1 MATDTPRIPE
11 QGVAT
16 LPDEAWERARRRA
29 EIISPLA
36 QSETVGHEAA
46 DMAAQ
51 ALGLS
56 RRQVYVLIRRAR
68 QGSGLV
74 TDLVPGQSGG
84 GKGKGRLPEP
94 VERVIHE
101 LLQKRFL
108 TKQKRSLA
116 AFHREVTQV
125 CKAQKLRVPAR
136 NTVALRIASL
146 DPRKVIRRR
155 EGQDAAR
162 DLQGVGGEPPAVT
175 APLEQVQIDHTV
187 IDLIVVDD
195 RDRQPIGR
203 PYLTLAIDVFT
214 RCVLGMVVT
223 LEAPSAVSVG
233 LCLVHVACDK
243 RPWLEGLKVEMD
255 WPMSG
260 KPLLL
265 YLDNAAEFKSEALR
279 RGCEQ
284 HGIRLDY
291 RPLGQPHYG
300 GIVERIIG
308 TAMQMIH
315 DDLPGTT
322 FSNPDQ
328 RGDYDSE
335 NKAALTLR
343 ELERWLTLAVGTYH
357 GSVHNGLLQP
367 PAARW
372 AEAVARVGVPA
383 VVTRATAFLVDFLPI
398 LRRTL
403 TRTGFV
409 IDHIHYYADALK
421 PWIARRDRLP
431 AFLIRR
437 DPRDIS
443 RIWVL
448 EPEGQHYLEIPY
460 RTLSHPAVTLWEQRQ
475 ALAKLRQQGREQVDE
490 SALFRMIGQMR
501 EIVTAAQKAKGLS
514 SCLGRNS
521 AAFDAMGWE
530 FLRETSRQVREGEA
544 SGSLRLSRRL
554 SSSTIRRSRSCL
566 SRALDAIQGD
576 GFLFADLSR
585 AAAGCV
591 YWIYGNGRRTFFR
604 AGRGLGHRS
613 ADWHRTRTAG
623 AQLRQGGVSWC
634 SNLYPGF
641 ACRCAQHAG
650 RRCAAS
656 GGRRSN
662 RRRRPRCLDRGAW

>member
-1 MATDTPRIPE
+1 M
-11 QGVAT
+11 
-16 LPDEAWERARRRA
+16 
-29 EIISPLA
+29 S
-36 QSETVGHEAA
+36 
-46 DMAAQ
+46 
-51 ALGLS
+51 
-56 RRQVYVLIRRAR
+56 RRAR
-68 QGSGLV
+68 AGWL
-74 TDLVPGQSGG
+74 
-84 GKGKGRLPEP
+84 LPTP
-94 VERVIHE
+94 P
-101 LLQKRFL
+101 L
-108 TKQKRSLA
+108 RSSPRA
-116 AFHREVTQV
+116 A
-125 CKAQKLRVPAR
+125 
-136 NTVALRIASL
+136 
-146 DPRKVIRRR
+146 
-155 EGQDAAR
+155 
-162 DLQGVGGEPPAVT
+162 PP
-175 APLEQVQIDHTV
+175 P
-187 IDLIVVDD
+187 

-243 RPWLEGLKVEMD
+243 RPWLEGLNVEMD
-255 WPMSG
+255 WQMSG

-300 GIVERIIG
+300 GIVERVIG

-315 DDLPGTT
+315 DELPGTT
-322 FSNPDQ
+322 FSNPVQ
-328 RGDYDSE
+328 RGVYASE
-335 NKAALTLR
+335 KMAALTLR
-343 ELERWLTLAVGTYH
+343 ELERWLALAVGTYH
-357 GSVHNGLLQP
+357 GSVHSGLLQP

-398 LRRTL
+398 IRRTL

-501 EIVTAAQKAKGLS
+501 EIVTSAQKATRKARRDADRRQHL
-514 SCLGRNS
+514 RIS
-521 AAFDAMGWE
+521 APPVEPVPPDANMTDPQTDNQPPVKPFDQIEEW
-530 FLRETSRQVREGEA
+530 
-544 SGSLRLSRRL
+544 
-554 SSSTIRRSRSCL
+554 
-566 SRALDAIQGD
+566 
-576 GFLFADLSR
+576 
-585 AAAGCV
+585 
-591 YWIYGNGRRTFFR
+591 
-604 AGRGLGHRS
+604 
-613 ADWHRTRTAG
+613 
-623 AQLRQGGVSWC
+623 
-634 SNLYPGF
+634 
-641 ACRCAQHAG
+641 
-650 RRCAAS
+650 
-656 GGRRSN
+656 
-662 RRRRPRCLDRGAW
+662 

>member
-1 MATDTPRIPE
+1 MTSDTPPIAA

-16 LPDEAWERARRRA
+16 LPDEAWAQARHRT
-29 EIISPLA
+29 EIIGPLA
-36 QSETVGHEAA
+36 ALEVVGHEAA
-46 DMAAQ
+46 DEAAQ

-68 QGSGLV
+68 QGTGLV
-74 TDLVPGQSGG
+74 TDLTPGRSGG

-94 VERVIHE
+94 VERIIRE

-116 AFHREVTQV
+116 AFHREVAQA
-125 CKAQKLRVPAR
+125 CKTQKLPVPAR
-136 NTVALRIASL
+136 NTVAQRIAGLHPAKIARS
-146 DPRKVIRRR
+146 RG
-155 EGQDAAR
+155 GQDAAR
-162 DLQGVGGEPPAVT
+162 PLQGAGGIPPEVT
-175 APLEQVQIDHTV
+175 MPLEQVQIDHTV
-187 IDLIVVDD
+187 IDLIVVDE

-233 LCLVHVACDK
+233 LCLAHAACDK
-243 RPWLEGLKVEMD
+243 RPWLEGLNVEMD

-260 KPLLL
+260 KPGLL

-291 RPLGQPHYG
+291 RPPGQPHYG

-315 DDLPGTT
+315 DELPGTT
-322 FSNPDQ
+322 FSNPGQ
-328 RGDYDSE
+328 RGEYDSE
-335 NKAALTLR
+335 KMATLTLR
-343 ELERWLTLAVGTYH
+343 ELERWLALAVGTYH

-372 AEAVARVGVPA
+372 AEAVERVGVPA
-383 VVTRATAFLVDFLPI
+383 VVTRPTAFLVDFLPVI
-398 LRRTL
+398 RRTL

-421 PWIARRDRLP
+421 PWIARRERLP

-448 EPEGQHYLEIPY
+448 EPEGQHYLEIHY

-475 ALAKLRQQGREQVDE
+475 ALAKLRQLGREQVDE

-501 EIVTAAQKAKGLS
+501 EIVTTAQKATRKG
-514 SCLGRNS
+514 
-521 AAFDAMGWE
+521 AA
-530 FLRETSRQVREGEA
+530 
-544 SGSLRLSRRL
+544 RR
-554 SSSTIRRSRSCL
+554 
-566 SRALDAIQGD
+566 
-576 GFLFADLSR
+576 
-585 AAAGCV
+585 
-591 YWIYGNGRRTFFR
+591 
-604 AGRGLGHRS
+604 
-613 ADWHRTRTAG
+613 
-623 AQLRQGGVSWC
+623 
-634 SNLYPGF
+634 
-641 ACRCAQHAG
+641 
-650 RRCAAS
+650 
-656 GGRRSN
+656 
-662 RRRRPRCLDRGAW
+662 

>member
-1 MATDTPRIPE
+1 MTSDTPPIAA

-16 LPDEAWERARRRA
+16 LPDEAWAQARHRT
-29 EIISPLA
+29 EIIGPLA
-36 QSETVGHEAA
+36 ALEVVGHEAA
-46 DMAAQ
+46 DEAAQ

-68 QGSGLV
+68 QGTGLV
-74 TDLVPGQSGG
+74 TDLTPGRSGG

-94 VERVIHE
+94 VERIIRE

-116 AFHREVTQV
+116 AFHREVAQA
-125 CKAQKLRVPAR
+125 CKTQKLPVPAR
-136 NTVALRIASL
+136 NTVAQRIAGLHPAKIARS
-146 DPRKVIRRR
+146 RG
-155 EGQDAAR
+155 GQDAAR
-162 DLQGVGGEPPAVT
+162 PLQGAGGIPPEVT
-175 APLEQVQIDHTV
+175 MPLEQVQIDHTV
-187 IDLIVVDD
+187 IDLIVVDE

-233 LCLVHVACDK
+233 LCLAHAACDK
-243 RPWLEGLKVEMD
+243 RPWLEGLNVEMD

-260 KPLLL
+260 KPRLL

-291 RPLGQPHYG
+291 RPPGQPHYG

-315 DDLPGTT
+315 DELPGTT
-322 FSNPDQ
+322 FSNPGQ
-328 RGDYDSE
+328 RGEYDSE
-335 NKAALTLR
+335 KMATLTLR
-343 ELERWLTLAVGTYH
+343 ELERWLALAVGTYH

-372 AEAVARVGVPA
+372 AEAVERVGVPA
-383 VVTRATAFLVDFLPI
+383 VVTRPTAFLVDFLPVI
-398 LRRTL
+398 RRTL

-421 PWIARRDRLP
+421 PWIARRERLP

-448 EPEGQHYLEIPY
+448 EPEGQHYLEIHY

-475 ALAKLRQQGREQVDE
+475 ALAKLRQLGREQVDE

-501 EIVTAAQKAKGLS
+501 EIVTTAQKATRKARRDADRRQHLKTS
-514 SCLGRNS
+514 EPPAKPIPPDVDMADPQADNLPP
-521 AAFDAMGWE
+521 AKPFDQIE
-530 FLRETSRQVREGEA
+530 ER
-544 SGSLRLSRRL
+544 
-554 SSSTIRRSRSCL
+554 
-566 SRALDAIQGD
+566 
-576 GFLFADLSR
+576 
-585 AAAGCV
+585 
-591 YWIYGNGRRTFFR
+591 
-604 AGRGLGHRS
+604 
-613 ADWHRTRTAG
+613 
-623 AQLRQGGVSWC
+623 
-634 SNLYPGF
+634 
-641 ACRCAQHAG
+641 
-650 RRCAAS
+650 
-656 GGRRSN
+656 
-662 RRRRPRCLDRGAW
+662 

>member
-1 MATDTPRIPE
+1 MASDARITE
-11 QGVAT
+11 HGVAT
-16 LPDEAWERARRRA
+16 LSDAAWEHARQRA
-29 EIISPLA
+29 EIIAPLTTL
-36 QSETVGHEAA
+36 EVVGHQSA
-46 DMAAQ
+46 DAAAQ

-68 QGSGLV
+68 QGTGLV
-74 TDLVPGQSGG
+74 TDLAPGRSGG

-94 VERVIHE
+94 VERIIRE

-108 TKQKRSLA
+108 TKQKRTLA
-116 AFHREVTQV
+116 AFHREVAQA
-125 CKAQKLRVPAR
+125 CKTQKLRVPAR
-136 NTVALRIASL
+136 NTVALRIAGL
-146 DPRKVIRRR
+146 DPLKTMRRR

-187 IDLIVVDD
+187 IDLIVVDE

-214 RCVLGMVVT
+214 RCVVGMVVT

-233 LCLVHVACDK
+233 LCLVHIACDK
-243 RPWLEGLKVEMD
+243 RPWLEGLNVEMD

-322 FSNPDQ
+322 FSNPDR

-357 GSVHNGLLQP
+357 GSVHNGLFQP

-372 AEAVARVGVPA
+372 AEAVARVGIPA

-398 LRRTL
+398 IRRTL

-501 EIVTAAQKAKGLS
+501 EIVTTAQKATRKARRDADRRQHLKS
-514 SCLGRNS
+514 TEQPVKTTPPADTDMADPQADNQPP
-521 AAFDAMGWE
+521 AKPFDQIEEW
-530 FLRETSRQVREGEA
+530 
-544 SGSLRLSRRL
+544 
-554 SSSTIRRSRSCL
+554 
-566 SRALDAIQGD
+566 
-576 GFLFADLSR
+576 
-585 AAAGCV
+585 
-591 YWIYGNGRRTFFR
+591 
-604 AGRGLGHRS
+604 
-613 ADWHRTRTAG
+613 
-623 AQLRQGGVSWC
+623 
-634 SNLYPGF
+634 
-641 ACRCAQHAG
+641 
-650 RRCAAS
+650 
-656 GGRRSN
+656 
-662 RRRRPRCLDRGAW
+662 

>member
-1 MATDTPRIPE
+1 MTSDTPPIAA

-16 LPDEAWERARRRA
+16 LPDEAWAQARHRT
-29 EIISPLA
+29 EIIGPLA
-36 QSETVGHEAA
+36 ALEVVGHEAA
-46 DMAAQ
+46 DEAAQ

-68 QGSGLV
+68 QGTGLV
-74 TDLVPGQSGG
+74 TDLTPGRSGG

-94 VERVIHE
+94 VERIIRE

-116 AFHREVTQV
+116 AFHREVAQA
-125 CKAQKLRVPAR
+125 CKTQKLPVPAR
-136 NTVALRIASL
+136 NTVAQRIAGLHPAKIARS
-146 DPRKVIRRR
+146 RG
-155 EGQDAAR
+155 GQDAAR
-162 DLQGVGGEPPAVT
+162 PLQGAGGIPPEVT
-175 APLEQVQIDHTV
+175 MPLEQVQIDHTV
-187 IDLIVVDD
+187 IDLIVVDE

-233 LCLVHVACDK
+233 LCLAHAACDK
-243 RPWLEGLKVEMD
+243 RPWLEGLNVEMD

-260 KPLLL
+260 KPRLL

-291 RPLGQPHYG
+291 RPPGQPHYG

-315 DDLPGTT
+315 DELPGTT
-322 FSNPDQ
+322 FSNPGQ
-328 RGDYDSE
+328 RGEYDSE
-335 NKAALTLR
+335 KMATLTLR
-343 ELERWLTLAVGTYH
+343 ELERWLALAVGTYH

-372 AEAVARVGVPA
+372 AEAVERVGVPA
-383 VVTRATAFLVDFLPI
+383 VVTRPTAFLVDFLPVI
-398 LRRTL
+398 RRTL

-421 PWIARRDRLP
+421 PWIARRERLL

-448 EPEGQHYLEIPY
+448 EPEGQHYLEIHY

-475 ALAKLRQQGREQVDE
+475 ALAKLRQLGREQVDE

-501 EIVTAAQKAKGLS
+501 EIVTTAQKATRKARRDADRRQHLKTS
-514 SCLGRNS
+514 EPPAKPIPPDVDMADPQADNLPP
-521 AAFDAMGWE
+521 AKPFDQIEEW
-530 FLRETSRQVREGEA
+530 
-544 SGSLRLSRRL
+544 
-554 SSSTIRRSRSCL
+554 
-566 SRALDAIQGD
+566 
-576 GFLFADLSR
+576 
-585 AAAGCV
+585 
-591 YWIYGNGRRTFFR
+591 
-604 AGRGLGHRS
+604 
-613 ADWHRTRTAG
+613 
-623 AQLRQGGVSWC
+623 
-634 SNLYPGF
+634 
-641 ACRCAQHAG
+641 
-650 RRCAAS
+650 
-656 GGRRSN
+656 
-662 RRRRPRCLDRGAW
+662 

>member
-1 MATDTPRIPE
+1 MTSDTPPIAA

-16 LPDEAWERARRRA
+16 LPDEAWAQARHRT
-29 EIISPLA
+29 EIIGPLA
-36 QSETVGHEAA
+36 ALEVVGHEAA
-46 DMAAQ
+46 DEAAQ

-68 QGSGLV
+68 QGTGLV
-74 TDLVPGQSGG
+74 TDLTPGRSGG

-94 VERVIHE
+94 VERIIRE

-116 AFHREVTQV
+116 AFHREVAQA
-125 CKAQKLRVPAR
+125 CKTQKLPVPAR
-136 NTVALRIASL
+136 NTVAQRIAGLHPAKIARS
-146 DPRKVIRRR
+146 RG
-155 EGQDAAR
+155 GQDAAR
-162 DLQGVGGEPPAVT
+162 PLQGAGGIPPEVT
-175 APLEQVQIDHTV
+175 MPLEQVQIDHTV
-187 IDLIVVDD
+187 IDLIVADE

-233 LCLVHVACDK
+233 LCLAHAACDK
-243 RPWLEGLKVEMD
+243 RPWLEGLNVEMD

-260 KPLLL
+260 KPRLL

-291 RPLGQPHYG
+291 RPPGQPHYG

-315 DDLPGTT
+315 DELPGTT
-322 FSNPDQ
+322 FSNPGQ
-328 RGDYDSE
+328 RGEYDSE
-335 NKAALTLR
+335 KMATLTLR
-343 ELERWLTLAVGTYH
+343 ELERWLALAVGTYH

-372 AEAVARVGVPA
+372 AEAVERVGVPA
-383 VVTRATAFLVDFLPI
+383 VVTRPTAFLVDFLPVI
-398 LRRTL
+398 RRTL

-421 PWIARRDRLP
+421 PWIARRERLP

-448 EPEGQHYLEIPY
+448 EPEGQHYLEIHY

-475 ALAKLRQQGREQVDE
+475 ALAKLRQLGREQVDE

-501 EIVTAAQKAKGLS
+501 EIVTTAQKATRKARRDADRRQHLKTS
-514 SCLGRNS
+514 EPPAKPIPPDVDMADPQADNLPP
-521 AAFDAMGWE
+521 AKPFDQIEEW
-530 FLRETSRQVREGEA
+530 
-544 SGSLRLSRRL
+544 
-554 SSSTIRRSRSCL
+554 
-566 SRALDAIQGD
+566 
-576 GFLFADLSR
+576 
-585 AAAGCV
+585 
-591 YWIYGNGRRTFFR
+591 
-604 AGRGLGHRS
+604 
-613 ADWHRTRTAG
+613 
-623 AQLRQGGVSWC
+623 
-634 SNLYPGF
+634 
-641 ACRCAQHAG
+641 
-650 RRCAAS
+650 
-656 GGRRSN
+656 
-662 RRRRPRCLDRGAW
+662 

>member
-1 MATDTPRIPE
+1 MASDTSPITE

-16 LPDEAWERARRRA
+16 LPEAAWAQARHRA
-29 EIISPLA
+29 EIIGPLA
-36 QSETVGHEAA
+36 ALEVVGHEAA
-46 DMAAQ
+46 DEAAQ

-68 QGSGLV
+68 QGTGLV
-74 TDLVPGQSGG
+74 TDLTPGRSGG

-94 VERVIHE
+94 VERIIRE

-116 AFHREVTQV
+116 AFHREVAQA
-125 CKAQKLRVPAR
+125 CKTQKLPVPAR
-136 NTVALRIASL
+136 NTVAQRIAGLHPAKIARS
-146 DPRKVIRRR
+146 RG
-155 EGQDAAR
+155 GQDAAR
-162 DLQGVGGEPPAVT
+162 PLQGAGGIPPEVT
-175 APLEQVQIDHTV
+175 MPLEQVQIDHTV
-187 IDLIVVDD
+187 IDLIVVDE

-233 LCLVHVACDK
+233 LCLAHAACDK
-243 RPWLEGLKVEMD
+243 RPWLEGLNVEMD

-260 KPLLL
+260 KPRLL

-291 RPLGQPHYG
+291 RPPGQPHYG

-315 DDLPGTT
+315 DELPGTT
-322 FSNPDQ
+322 FSNPGQ
-328 RGDYDSE
+328 RGEYDSE
-335 NKAALTLR
+335 KMATLTLR
-343 ELERWLTLAVGTYH
+343 ELERWLALAVGTYH

-372 AEAVARVGVPA
+372 AEAVERVGVPA
-383 VVTRATAFLVDFLPI
+383 VVTRPTAFLVDFLPVI
-398 LRRTL
+398 RRTL

-421 PWIARRDRLP
+421 PWIARRERLP

-448 EPEGQHYLEIPY
+448 EPEGQHYLEIHY

-475 ALAKLRQQGREQVDE
+475 ALAKLRQLGREQVDE

-501 EIVTAAQKAKGLS
+501 EIVTTAQKATRKARRDADRRQHLKTS
-514 SCLGRNS
+514 EPPAKPIPPDVDMADPQADNLPP
-521 AAFDAMGWE
+521 AKPFDQIEEW
-530 FLRETSRQVREGEA
+530 
-544 SGSLRLSRRL
+544 
-554 SSSTIRRSRSCL
+554 
-566 SRALDAIQGD
+566 
-576 GFLFADLSR
+576 
-585 AAAGCV
+585 
-591 YWIYGNGRRTFFR
+591 
-604 AGRGLGHRS
+604 
-613 ADWHRTRTAG
+613 
-623 AQLRQGGVSWC
+623 
-634 SNLYPGF
+634 
-641 ACRCAQHAG
+641 
-650 RRCAAS
+650 
-656 GGRRSN
+656 
-662 RRRRPRCLDRGAW
+662 

>member
-1 MATDTPRIPE
+1 
-11 QGVAT
+11 
-16 LPDEAWERARRRA
+16 AWAQARHRT
-29 EIISPLA
+29 EIIGPLA
-36 QSETVGHEAA
+36 ALEVVGHEAA
-46 DMAAQ
+46 DEAAQ

-68 QGSGLV
+68 QGTGLV
-74 TDLVPGQSGG
+74 TDLTPGRSGG

-94 VERVIHE
+94 VERIIRE

-116 AFHREVTQV
+116 AFHREVAQA
-125 CKAQKLRVPAR
+125 CKTQKLPVPAR
-136 NTVALRIASL
+136 NTVAQRIAGLHPAKIARS
-146 DPRKVIRRR
+146 RG
-155 EGQDAAR
+155 GQDAAR
-162 DLQGVGGEPPAVT
+162 PLQGAGGIPPEVT
-175 APLEQVQIDHTV
+175 MPLEQVQIDHTV
-187 IDLIVVDD
+187 IDLIVVDE

-214 RCVLGMVVT
+214 RCVLGLVVT

-233 LCLVHVACDK
+233 LCLAHAACDK
-243 RPWLEGLKVEMD
+243 RPWLEGLNVEMD

-260 KPLLL
+260 KPRLL

-291 RPLGQPHYG
+291 RPPGQPHYG

-315 DDLPGTT
+315 DELPGTT
-322 FSNPDQ
+322 FSNPGQ
-328 RGDYDSE
+328 RGEYDSE
-335 NKAALTLR
+335 KMATLTLR
-343 ELERWLTLAVGTYH
+343 ELERWLALAVGTYH

-372 AEAVARVGVPA
+372 AEAVERVGVPA
-383 VVTRATAFLVDFLPI
+383 VVTRPTAFLVDFLPVI
-398 LRRTL
+398 RRTL

-421 PWIARRDRLP
+421 PWIARRERLP

-448 EPEGQHYLEIPY
+448 EPEGQHYLEIHY

-475 ALAKLRQQGREQVDE
+475 ALAKLRQLGREQVDE

-501 EIVTAAQKAKGLS
+501 EIVTTAQKATRKARRDADRRQHLKTS
-514 SCLGRNS
+514 EPPAKPIPPDVDMADPQADNLPP
-521 AAFDAMGWE
+521 AKPFDQIEEW
-530 FLRETSRQVREGEA
+530 
-544 SGSLRLSRRL
+544 
-554 SSSTIRRSRSCL
+554 
-566 SRALDAIQGD
+566 
-576 GFLFADLSR
+576 
-585 AAAGCV
+585 
-591 YWIYGNGRRTFFR
+591 
-604 AGRGLGHRS
+604 
-613 ADWHRTRTAG
+613 
-623 AQLRQGGVSWC
+623 
-634 SNLYPGF
+634 
-641 ACRCAQHAG
+641 
-650 RRCAAS
+650 
-656 GGRRSN
+656 
-662 RRRRPRCLDRGAW
+662 

>member
-1 MATDTPRIPE
+1 MTSDTPPIAA

-16 LPDEAWERARRRA
+16 LPDEAWAQARHRT
-29 EIISPLA
+29 EIIGPLA
-36 QSETVGHEAA
+36 ALEVVGHEAA
-46 DMAAQ
+46 DEAAQ

-68 QGSGLV
+68 QGTGLV
-74 TDLVPGQSGG
+74 TDLTPGRSGG

-94 VERVIHE
+94 VERIIRE

-116 AFHREVTQV
+116 AFHREVAQA
-125 CKAQKLRVPAR
+125 CKTQKLPVPAR
-136 NTVALRIASL
+136 NTVAQRIAGLHPAKIARS
-146 DPRKVIRRR
+146 RG
-155 EGQDAAR
+155 GQDAAR
-162 DLQGVGGEPPAVT
+162 PLQGAGGIPPEVT
-175 APLEQVQIDHTV
+175 MPLEQVQIDHTV
-187 IDLIVVDD
+187 IDLIVVDE

-233 LCLVHVACDK
+233 LCLALAACDK
-243 RPWLEGLKVEMD
+243 RPWLEGLNVEMD

-260 KPLLL
+260 KPRLL

-291 RPLGQPHYG
+291 RPPGQPHYG

-315 DDLPGTT
+315 DELPGTT
-322 FSNPDQ
+322 FSNPGQ
-328 RGDYDSE
+328 RGEYDSE
-335 NKAALTLR
+335 KMATLTLR
-343 ELERWLTLAVGTYH
+343 ELERWLALAVGTYH

-372 AEAVARVGVPA
+372 AEAVERVGVPA
-383 VVTRATAFLVDFLPI
+383 VVTRPTAFLVDFLPVI
-398 LRRTL
+398 RRTL

-421 PWIARRDRLP
+421 PWIARRERLP

-448 EPEGQHYLEIPY
+448 EPEGQHYLEIHY

-475 ALAKLRQQGREQVDE
+475 ALAKLRQLGREQVDE

-501 EIVTAAQKAKGLS
+501 EIVTTAQKATRKARRDADRRQHLKTS
-514 SCLGRNS
+514 EPPAKPIPPDVDMADPQADNLPP
-521 AAFDAMGWE
+521 AKPFDQIEEW
-530 FLRETSRQVREGEA
+530 
-544 SGSLRLSRRL
+544 
-554 SSSTIRRSRSCL
+554 
-566 SRALDAIQGD
+566 
-576 GFLFADLSR
+576 
-585 AAAGCV
+585 
-591 YWIYGNGRRTFFR
+591 
-604 AGRGLGHRS
+604 
-613 ADWHRTRTAG
+613 
-623 AQLRQGGVSWC
+623 
-634 SNLYPGF
+634 
-641 ACRCAQHAG
+641 
-650 RRCAAS
+650 
-656 GGRRSN
+656 
-662 RRRRPRCLDRGAW
+662 

>member
-1 MATDTPRIPE
+1 
-11 QGVAT
+11 
-16 LPDEAWERARRRA
+16 PDEAWAQARHRT
-29 EIISPLA
+29 EIIGPLA
-36 QSETVGHEAA
+36 ALEVVGHEAA
-46 DMAAQ
+46 DEAAQ

-68 QGSGLV
+68 QGTGLV
-74 TDLVPGQSGG
+74 TDLTPGRSGG

-94 VERVIHE
+94 VERIIRE

-116 AFHREVTQV
+116 AFHREVAQA
-125 CKAQKLRVPAR
+125 CKTQKLPVPAR
-136 NTVALRIASL
+136 NTVAQRIAGLHPAKIARS
-146 DPRKVIRRR
+146 RG
-155 EGQDAAR
+155 GQDAAR
-162 DLQGVGGEPPAVT
+162 PLQGAGGIPPEVT
-175 APLEQVQIDHTV
+175 MPLEQVQIDHTV
-187 IDLIVVDD
+187 IDLIVVDE

-233 LCLVHVACDK
+233 LCLAHAACDK
-243 RPWLEGLKVEMD
+243 RPWLEGLNVEMD

-260 KPLLL
+260 KPRLL

-291 RPLGQPHYG
+291 RPPGQPHYG

-315 DDLPGTT
+315 DELPGTT
-322 FSNPDQ
+322 FSNPGQ
-328 RGDYDSE
+328 RGEYDSE
-335 NKAALTLR
+335 KMATLTLR
-343 ELERWLTLAVGTYH
+343 ELERWLALAVGTYH

-372 AEAVARVGVPA
+372 AEAVERVGVPA
-383 VVTRATAFLVDFLPI
+383 VVTRPTAFLVDFLPVI
-398 LRRTL
+398 RRTL

-421 PWIARRDRLP
+421 PWIARRERLP

-448 EPEGQHYLEIPY
+448 EPEGQHYLEIHY

-475 ALAKLRQQGREQVDE
+475 ALAKLRQLGREQVDE

-501 EIVTAAQKAKGLS
+501 EIVTTAQKATRKARRDADRRQHLKTS
-514 SCLGRNS
+514 EPPAKPIPPDVDMADPQADNLPP
-521 AAFDAMGWE
+521 AKPFDQIEEW
-530 FLRETSRQVREGEA
+530 
-544 SGSLRLSRRL
+544 
-554 SSSTIRRSRSCL
+554 
-566 SRALDAIQGD
+566 
-576 GFLFADLSR
+576 
-585 AAAGCV
+585 
-591 YWIYGNGRRTFFR
+591 
-604 AGRGLGHRS
+604 
-613 ADWHRTRTAG
+613 
-623 AQLRQGGVSWC
+623 
-634 SNLYPGF
+634 
-641 ACRCAQHAG
+641 
-650 RRCAAS
+650 
-656 GGRRSN
+656 
-662 RRRRPRCLDRGAW
+662 

>member
-1 MATDTPRIPE
+1 M
-11 QGVAT
+11 
-16 LPDEAWERARRRA
+16 
-29 EIISPLA
+29 
-36 QSETVGHEAA
+36 
-46 DMAAQ
+46 
-51 ALGLS
+51 
-56 RRQVYVLIRRAR
+56 
-68 QGSGLV
+68 

-94 VERVIHE
+94 VERIIRE

-108 TKQKRSLA
+108 TKQKRTLA
-116 AFHREVTQV
+116 AFHREVAQT
-125 CKAQKLRVPAR
+125 CKTQKLRVPAR
-136 NTVALRIASL
+136 NTVALRIAGL
-146 DPRKVIRRR
+146 DPRKVTRRR
-155 EGQDAAR
+155 EGQDASR
-162 DLQGVGGEPPAVT
+162 GLQGAGGEPPAVT

-187 IDLIVVDD
+187 IDVIVVDE

-203 PYLTLAIDVFT
+203 PYLTIAIDVFT

-233 LCLVHVACDK
+233 LCLAHVACDK
-243 RPWLEGLKVEMD
+243 RPWLEGLNVKME

-260 KPLLL
+260 KPRLL

-315 DDLPGTT
+315 DELPGTT

-367 PAARW
+367 PEARW
-372 AEAVARVGVPA
+372 AEAVARIGVPA

-421 PWIARRDRLP
+421 PWIARRERWP
-431 AFLIRR
+431 SFLIRR

-448 EPEGQHYLEIPY
+448 EPEGQHYLEVPY

-501 EIVTAAQKAKGLS
+501 EIVTTAQKATRKA
-514 SCLGRNS
+514 RR
-521 AAFDAMGWE
+521 DADRRQH
-530 FLRETSRQVREGEA
+530 LKALVPPDKLTPPETDV
-544 SGSLRLSRRL
+544 
-554 SSSTIRRSRSCL
+554 
-566 SRALDAIQGD
+566 
-576 GFLFADLSR
+576 
-585 AAAGCV
+585 AAAQ
-591 YWIYGNGRRTFFR
+591 
-604 AGRGLGHRS
+604 
-613 ADWHRTRTAG
+613 AD
-623 AQLRQGGVSWC
+623 
-634 SNLYPGF
+634 NLPPAKPF
-641 ACRCAQHAG
+641 DQIEE
-650 RRCAAS
+650 
-656 GGRRSN
+656 
-662 RRRRPRCLDRGAW
+662 W

>member
-1 MATDTPRIPE
+1 MTSDTPPIAA

-16 LPDEAWERARRRA
+16 LPDEAWAQARHRT
-29 EIISPLA
+29 EIIGPLA
-36 QSETVGHEAA
+36 ALEVVGHEAA
-46 DMAAQ
+46 DEAAQ

-68 QGSGLV
+68 QGTGLV
-74 TDLVPGQSGG
+74 TDLTPGRSGG

-94 VERVIHE
+94 VERIIRE

-116 AFHREVTQV
+116 AFHREVAQA
-125 CKAQKLRVPAR
+125 CKTQKLPVPAR
-136 NTVALRIASL
+136 NTVAQRIAGLHPAKIARS
-146 DPRKVIRRR
+146 RG
-155 EGQDAAR
+155 GQDAAR
-162 DLQGVGGEPPAVT
+162 PLQGAGGIPPEVT
-175 APLEQVQIDHTV
+175 MPLEQVQIDHTV
-187 IDLIVVDD
+187 IDLIVVDE

-233 LCLVHVACDK
+233 LCLAHAACDK
-243 RPWLEGLKVEMD
+243 RPWLEGLNVEMD

-260 KPLLL
+260 KPRLL

-291 RPLGQPHYG
+291 RPPGQPHYG

-315 DDLPGTT
+315 DELPGTT

-372 AEAVARVGVPA
+372 AEAITRTGVPT
-383 VVTRATAFLVDFLPI
+383 VITRATAFLVDFLPI
-398 LRRTL
+398 IRRTL

-501 EIVTAAQKAKGLS
+501 EIVTSAQKATRKARRDADRRQHLKT
-514 SCLGRNS
+514 S
-521 AAFDAMGWE
+521 ARPDKPVPPDTDIADPQADNLPPAKPFDQIEEW
-530 FLRETSRQVREGEA
+530 
-544 SGSLRLSRRL
+544 
-554 SSSTIRRSRSCL
+554 
-566 SRALDAIQGD
+566 
-576 GFLFADLSR
+576 
-585 AAAGCV
+585 
-591 YWIYGNGRRTFFR
+591 
-604 AGRGLGHRS
+604 
-613 ADWHRTRTAG
+613 
-623 AQLRQGGVSWC
+623 
-634 SNLYPGF
+634 
-641 ACRCAQHAG
+641 
-650 RRCAAS
+650 
-656 GGRRSN
+656 
-662 RRRRPRCLDRGAW
+662 

>member
-1 MATDTPRIPE
+1 MTSDTPPIAA

-16 LPDEAWERARRRA
+16 LPDEAWAQARHRT
-29 EIISPLA
+29 EIIGPLA
-36 QSETVGHEAA
+36 ALEVVGHEAA
-46 DMAAQ
+46 DEAAQ

-68 QGSGLV
+68 QGTGLV
-74 TDLVPGQSGG
+74 TDLTPGRSGG

-94 VERVIHE
+94 VERIIRE

-116 AFHREVTQV
+116 AFHREVAQA
-125 CKAQKLRVPAR
+125 CKTQKLPVPAR
-136 NTVALRIASL
+136 NTVAQRIAGLHPAKIARS
-146 DPRKVIRRR
+146 RG
-155 EGQDAAR
+155 GQDAAR
-162 DLQGVGGEPPAVT
+162 PLQGAGGIPPEVT
-175 APLEQVQIDHTV
+175 MPLEQVQIDHTV
-187 IDLIVVDD
+187 IDLIVVDE

-233 LCLVHVACDK
+233 LCLAHAACDK
-243 RPWLEGLKVEMD
+243 RPWLEGLNVEMD

-260 KPLLL
+260 KPRLL

-291 RPLGQPHYG
+291 RPPGQPHYG

-315 DDLPGTT
+315 DELPGTT
-322 FSNPDQ
+322 FSNPGQ
-328 RGDYDSE
+328 RGEYDSE
-335 NKAALTLR
+335 KMATLTLR
-343 ELERWLTLAVGTYH
+343 ELERWLALAVGTYH

-372 AEAVARVGVPA
+372 AEAVERVGVPA
-383 VVTRATAFLVDFLPI
+383 VVTRPTAFLVDFLPVI
-398 LRRTL
+398 RRTL

-421 PWIARRDRLP
+421 PWIARRERLP

-448 EPEGQHYLEIPY
+448 EPEGQHYLEIHY

-475 ALAKLRQQGREQVDE
+475 ALAKLRQLGREQVDE

-501 EIVTAAQKAKGLS
+501 EIVTTAQKATRKARRDADRRQHLKTS
-514 SCLGRNS
+514 EPPAKPIPPDVDMADPQADNLPP
-521 AAFDAMGWE
+521 AKPFDQIEEW
-530 FLRETSRQVREGEA
+530 
-544 SGSLRLSRRL
+544 
-554 SSSTIRRSRSCL
+554 
-566 SRALDAIQGD
+566 
-576 GFLFADLSR
+576 
-585 AAAGCV
+585 
-591 YWIYGNGRRTFFR
+591 
-604 AGRGLGHRS
+604 
-613 ADWHRTRTAG
+613 
-623 AQLRQGGVSWC
+623 
-634 SNLYPGF
+634 
-641 ACRCAQHAG
+641 
-650 RRCAAS
+650 
-656 GGRRSN
+656 
-662 RRRRPRCLDRGAW
+662 

>member
-1 MATDTPRIPE
+1 MASDARITE
-11 QGVAT
+11 HGVAT
-16 LPDEAWERARRRA
+16 LSDEAWEHARRRA
-29 EIISPLA
+29 EIIAPLA
-36 QSETVGHEAA
+36 TLEVVGHQAA
-46 DMAAQ
+46 DAAAQ

-56 RRQVYVLIRRAR
+56 RRQVYALIRRAR

-74 TDLVPGQSGG
+74 TDLAPGQSGG
-84 GKGKGRLPEP
+84 GKGRGRLPES
-94 VERVIHE
+94 VERIIRE

-116 AFHREVTQV
+116 AFHREVALV
-125 CKAQKLRVPAR
+125 CKTHKLRVPAR
-136 NTVALRIASL
+136 NTVALRIAAL
-146 DPRKVIRRR
+146 DPLKTARRR
-155 EGQDAAR
+155 EGQDASR
-162 DLQGVGGEPPAVT
+162 DLQGVGGVPPAVT
-175 APLEQVQIDHTV
+175 LPLEQIQIDHTV
-187 IDLIVVDD
+187 IDLIVVDE

-203 PYLTLAIDVFT
+203 PYLTVAIDVFT

-243 RPWLEGLKVEMD
+243 RPWLEGLNVEMD

-260 KPLLL
+260 KPRLL

-284 HGIRLDY
+284 HGIQLDY
-291 RPLGQPHYG
+291 RPPGQPHYG

-315 DDLPGTT
+315 DELPGTT

-372 AEAVARVGVPA
+372 AEAVALVGVPA

-398 LRRTL
+398 IHRTL

-421 PWIARRDRLP
+421 PWIARRDRWP
-431 AFLIRR
+431 AFLVRR

-475 ALAKLRQQGREQVDE
+475 ALARLRQQGREQVDE

-501 EIVTAAQKAKGLS
+501 EIVTTAQKATRKARRDADRRQHLKAS
-514 SCLGRNS
+514 VPPDKPTPPETDVADPQADNLTP
-521 AAFDAMGWE
+521 AKPFDQIEEW
-530 FLRETSRQVREGEA
+530 
-544 SGSLRLSRRL
+544 
-554 SSSTIRRSRSCL
+554 
-566 SRALDAIQGD
+566 
-576 GFLFADLSR
+576 
-585 AAAGCV
+585 
-591 YWIYGNGRRTFFR
+591 
-604 AGRGLGHRS
+604 
-613 ADWHRTRTAG
+613 
-623 AQLRQGGVSWC
+623 
-634 SNLYPGF
+634 
-641 ACRCAQHAG
+641 
-650 RRCAAS
+650 
-656 GGRRSN
+656 
-662 RRRRPRCLDRGAW
+662 

>member
-1 MATDTPRIPE
+1 MTSDTPPIAA

-16 LPDEAWERARRRA
+16 LPDEAWAQARHRT
-29 EIISPLA
+29 EIIGPLA
-36 QSETVGHEAA
+36 ALEVVGHEAA
-46 DMAAQ
+46 DEAAQ

-68 QGSGLV
+68 QGTGLV
-74 TDLVPGQSGG
+74 TDLTPGRSGG

-94 VERVIHE
+94 VERIIRE

-116 AFHREVTQV
+116 AFHREVAQA
-125 CKAQKLRVPAR
+125 CKTQKLPVPAR
-136 NTVALRIASL
+136 NTVAQRIAGLHPAKIARS
-146 DPRKVIRRR
+146 RG
-155 EGQDAAR
+155 GQDAAR
-162 DLQGVGGEPPAVT
+162 PLQGAGGIPPEVT
-175 APLEQVQIDHTV
+175 MPLEQVQIDHTV
-187 IDLIVVDD
+187 IDLIVVDE

-214 RCVLGMVVT
+214 RCVLGLVVT

-233 LCLVHVACDK
+233 LCLAHAACDK
-243 RPWLEGLKVEMD
+243 RPWLEGLNVEMD

-260 KPLLL
+260 KPRLL

-291 RPLGQPHYG
+291 RPPGQPHYG

-315 DDLPGTT
+315 DELPGTT
-322 FSNPDQ
+322 FSNPGQ
-328 RGDYDSE
+328 RGEYDSE
-335 NKAALTLR
+335 KMATLTLR
-343 ELERWLTLAVGTYH
+343 ELERWLALAVGTYH

-372 AEAVARVGVPA
+372 AEAVERVGVPA
-383 VVTRATAFLVDFLPI
+383 VVTRPTAFLVDFLPVI
-398 LRRTL
+398 RRTL

-421 PWIARRDRLP
+421 PWIARRERLP

-448 EPEGQHYLEIPY
+448 EPQGQHYLEIHY

-475 ALAKLRQQGREQVDE
+475 ALAKLRQLGREQVDE

-501 EIVTAAQKAKGLS
+501 EIVTTAQKATRKARRDADRRQHLKTS
-514 SCLGRNS
+514 EPPAKPIPPDVDMADPQADNLPP
-521 AAFDAMGWE
+521 AKPFDQIEEW
-530 FLRETSRQVREGEA
+530 
-544 SGSLRLSRRL
+544 
-554 SSSTIRRSRSCL
+554 
-566 SRALDAIQGD
+566 
-576 GFLFADLSR
+576 
-585 AAAGCV
+585 
-591 YWIYGNGRRTFFR
+591 
-604 AGRGLGHRS
+604 
-613 ADWHRTRTAG
+613 
-623 AQLRQGGVSWC
+623 
-634 SNLYPGF
+634 
-641 ACRCAQHAG
+641 
-650 RRCAAS
+650 
-656 GGRRSN
+656 
-662 RRRRPRCLDRGAW
+662 